1 MKHSS
6 YIDHIDQMIEE
17 TAARLTKLTLARE
30 VLLEVMGNTKDED
43 PILSL
48 PKPAP
53 KAKAKK
59 PIRVAPDNTD
69 VTKYN
74 IRKTAIEAM
83 RTNGSTSAAD
93 LFDELGLT
101 SAPKNKKQEV
111 YQTLYNM
118 KQQGITERDESMR
131 YTLKTAAID
140 G

>member
-1 MKHSS
+1 
-6 YIDHIDQMIEE
+6 MIEE